1 MKSQSIGL
9 KTSTGAKVTA
19 LRKGSLY
26 KRILRSWQLYLL
38 LLLPL
43 TYLIIFAYYPLLG
56 AQIAFKNYQ
65 PTLGIWGSPWVGVKN
80 FSKFFSNYQFWRLI
94 SNTLTI
100 SVYTLC
106 VSFPFA
112 IILALCLNSVR
123 SNRFKKLVQTV
134 TYLPHFIS
142 VVVLV
147 GMMFQIFNPLVGTYG
162 MIFRAVTGN
171 EAPNIMGIPQAFAHM
186 YAWSNVW
193 QNMGWDS
200 IIYVAALSAVDT
212 ELYEAAQIDG
222 ASRRQ
227 MLWTIDIPSIMP
239 TIIIMLILKSGQI
252 MNVGYEKT
260 LLMQNDFNL
269 RYSEVISTFVYKQ
282 GLGTNGNY
290 SYATAIGL
298 FNSVINFVL
307 IVTVNKISQKA
318 GESSLW

>member
-1 MKSQSIGL
+1 MKF
-9 KTSTGAKVTA
+9 
-19 LRKGSLY
+19 
-26 KRILRSWQLYLL
+26 RISDVIRSWQLYLL

-43 TYLIIFAYYPLLG
+43 IYIMVFAYYPMLG
-56 AQIAFKNYQ
+56 AQIAFKNYM
-65 PTLGIWGSPWVGVKN
+65 PNLGIWGSSWVGMKN
-80 FSKFFSNYQFWRLI
+80 FVKFFNSYQFWRLM
-94 SNTLTI
+94 SNTLI
-100 SVYTLC
+100 VSAYTLV
-106 VSFPFA
+106 VSFPIAVVFA
-112 IILALCLNSVR
+112 LALNCVR
-123 SNRFKKLVQTV
+123 RERLKKLVQTV

-162 MIFRAVTGN
+162 AIYRAITGT
-171 EAPNIMGIPQAFAHM
+171 EAPNIMGIPQAFFHM

-222 ASRRQ
+222 ASRRK
-227 MLWTIDIPSIMP
+227 MLWAIDIPSILP
-239 TIIIMLILKSGQI
+239 TIVIMLILKSGQI

-269 RYSEVISTFVYKQ
+269 RFSEVISTFVYKQ
-282 GLGTNGNY
+282 GLGVNANY

-298 FNSVINFVL
+298 FNSFINFIL
-307 IVTVNKISQKA
+307 ILTVNKISQKV
-318 GESSLW
+318 GDDSLW